1 VGVYRVGANRV
12 GVARSDADL
21 EQIADGLHEQEEE
34 ERKMRSLAVIPPLL
48 LDIKQR
54 QLRYSNK
61 NGILDDPMTYYKN
74 RQLCNVWTQAEKNIF
89 REKFLLHPKNFT
101 FISSFL
107 QQKVGLQLADGLCCV
122 V

>member
-1 VGVYRVGANRV
+1 MYRVGANRV

-54 QLRYSNK
+54 QLRYANK

-107 QQKVGLQLADGLCCV
+107 QQKVGLQLADCLCCV
-122 V
+122 I